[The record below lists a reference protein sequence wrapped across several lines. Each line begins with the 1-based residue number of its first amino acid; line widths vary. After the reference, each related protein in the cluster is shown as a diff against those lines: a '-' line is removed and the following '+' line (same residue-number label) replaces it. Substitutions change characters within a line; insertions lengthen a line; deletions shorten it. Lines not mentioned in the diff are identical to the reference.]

1 MQYELS
7 PMQLVVTSC
16 LFNKNV
22 KMALKCVR
30 MICSKKKKK
39 CCEGL
44 GRGFSLLRK
53 RLKVLVIIIILI
65 IIIIIIILIIIMVFK
80 TIIRL
85 HMTPVGV
92 HRVKQGIIF
101 KITDPCSL

>member
-30 MICSKKKKK
+30 MICSKKKK
-39 CCEGL
+39 CCVGL

-53 RLKVLVIIIILI
+53 RLKVLVIIIIL
-65 IIIIIIILIIIMVFK
+65 IIIIIILIIIMVFK